1 MAIGSH
7 HSARAGTDVW
17 LTPPNILEALGGAD
31 SFDLDPCAPLNR
43 PWDMA
48 RNHYTIDDDGLARPW
63 SGRVWLNPPYANGV
77 IGTIDNCRQAVY
89 GYDQRIEVFGSK
101 GNLVAANNVPHRV
114 AHSNAAGVHT
124 ALPLN
129 FFIERY
135 AQAYID
141 ELKAFV
147 QAVVEDTPPPVT
159 GLDGRIPVV
168 MGLAAGKSYRENR
181 PVKLSE
187 VGG

>member
-1 MAIGSH
+1 MQSKIPIRDH
-7 HSARAGTDVW
+7 HILNMIYVPPAALEPAAVIRDDPAQVTE
-17 LTPPNILEALGGAD
+17 LT
-31 SFDLDPCAPLNR
+31 
-43 PWDMA
+43 
-48 RNHYTIDDDGLARPW
+48 
-63 SGRVWLNPPYANGV
+63 
-77 IGTIDNCRQAVY
+77 
-89 GYDQRIEVFGSK
+89 SK
-101 GNLVAANNVPHRV
+101 GNLVAANNVPHQV

-159 GLDGRIPVV
+159 GFDGRIPVV
-168 MGLAAGKSYRENR
+168 MGLAAGKSYQENR